1 MAAAVPLALTG
12 AGAVLPAKAQS
23 DDPQQLCIGPD
34 STVDDRVKGCSAVID
49 SGQVHGRELAAAYA
63 QRGFAFTLKRALDQA
78 QKDLDQAI
86 KIAPTMRRAMSI
98 APISGPF
105 PTSPNA
111 LWLMPKAGFGSSRIC
126 HSLFSSVLVRNQSSA
141 STTAP

>member
-49 SGQVHGRELAAAYA
+49 SRQVHGRELAAAYA

-86 KIAPTMRRAMSI
+86 KIAPDYAPGYVNRANFWTVS
-98 APISGPF
+98 
-105 PTSPNA
+105 
-111 LWLMPKAGFGSSRIC
+111 
-126 HSLFSSVLVRNQSSA
+126 NQ
-141 STTAP
+141 PQRYG